1 MRKQLEDESLARVD
15 VENSNQSLR
24 EELSFKD
31 QVFQQ
36 QLTETRSK
44 RQIEISEIDGRLAE
58 QYEAKL
64 QQTLQDLRDQ
74 YESQMANNRHEIE
87 LLYENKIKALQN
99 ATNRQSGAASAAVE
113 ELRQTRTRIDTL
125 TGKFEIPSYSNSP
138 IQS

>member
-44 RQIEISEIDGRLAE
+44 RQIEISEIDGRLSE
-58 QYEAKL
+58 QYEARL
-64 QQTLQDLRDQ
+64 QQALQDLRDQ
-74 YESQMANNRHEIE
+74 YESQMANNRGEIE
-87 LLYENKIKALQN
+87 LLYENKIKTLQN
-99 ATNRQSGAASAAVE
+99 AANRQSGAALAAVE

-125 TGKFEIPSYSNSP
+125 TGR
-138 IQS
+138 

>member
-44 RQIEISEIDGRLAE
+44 RQIDISEIDGRLAE

-64 QQTLQDLRDQ
+64 QQALQDLRDQ
-74 YESQMANNRHEIE
+74 YESQMATNRAEIE
-87 LLYENKIKALQN
+87 LLYENKIKTLQN
-99 ATNRQSGAASAAVE
+99 AANRQSGAAHAAIE
-113 ELRQTRTRIDTL
+113 ELRQTRSRIDTL
-125 TGKFEIPSYSNSP
+125 TGMHIFTNPYSH
-138 IQS
+138 

>member
-1 MRKQLEDESLARVD
+1 MDELRKQLEDESLARVD

-44 RQIEISEIDGRLAE
+44 RQIDISEIDGRLSE

-64 QQTLQDLRDQ
+64 QQALQDLRDQ
-74 YESQMANNRHEIE
+74 YESQMATNRGEIE
-87 LLYENKIKALQN
+87 MLYENKIKTLQN
-99 ATNRQSGAASAAVE
+99 AASRQSGAAQAAVE

-125 TGKFEIPSYSNSP
+125 TGM
-138 IQS
+138 

>member
-1 MRKQLEDESLARVD
+1 MDELRKQLEDESLARVD

-44 RQIEISEIDGRLAE
+44 RQIEISEIDGRLSE
-58 QYEAKL
+58 QYEARL
-64 QQTLQDLRDQ
+64 QQALQDLRDQ
-74 YESQMANNRHEIE
+74 YESQMANNRGEIE
-87 LLYENKIKALQN
+87 LLYENKIKTLQN
-99 ATNRQSGAASAAVE
+99 AANRQSGAALAAVE

-125 TGKFEIPSYSNSP
+125 TGR
-138 IQS
+138 